1 MNPKSLVLAFSPL
14 VLFTVVGHLLGPLVV
29 GWAALASALLAL
41 AILLT
46 GLRHGVKLITAASV
60 VVFGSL
66 AALALLG
73 GPTGRWFVAV
83 FGSGVCALLIGVVML
98 ISVATVPFTE
108 QYARA
113 VVPREHWGSREFTA
127 VNAKISL
134 AWAGVVSG
142 IGLSRLASALLLIA
156 TDDRGGS
163 VFRIALGWGVP
174 IVLVIAGLRYT
185 KRLEATD
192 DRATSDEPVDPA
204 RQGSSP
210 GSAPPDPR
218 P

>member
-1 MNPKSLVLAFSPL
+1 MNPKNLILAFSPL

-41 AILLT
+41 AILII

-60 VVFGSL
+60 IVFGGL
-66 AALALLG
+66 AAIALLG

-113 VVPREHWGSREFTA
+113 VVPREHWGSPGFKA
-127 VNAKISL
+127 INAKISL

-142 IGLSRLASALLLIA
+142 IGLSRLGYALLVVA
-156 TDDRGGS
+156 THDQVNTLLR
-163 VFRIALGWGVP
+163 LGLSWVVP

-185 KRLEATD
+185 KRLAAAD
-192 DRATSDEPVDPA
+192 DRHAPDERVDPA
-204 RQGSSP
+204 RKGTSP
-210 GSAPPDPR
+210 GSMPPDSR